1 MTRRGMNETIARE
14 QASGTTSGSDVIY
27 DAEVRKW
34 VGCL

>member
-1 MTRRGMNETIARE
+1 MNEPIAQER
-14 QASGTTSGSDVIY
+14 ASGATSGSDVIC